1 MAFTR
6 SGVRLPLA
14 PPVAIDVIKF
24 FLSFQIIPMFLPV
37 PRPALAVA
45 AGAFA
50 GCQGLKAFPLPLRAM
65 LVKL

>member
-14 PPVAIDVIKF
+14 PPVAFDVIKF

-50 GCQGLKAFPLPLRAM
+50 GWPRTFPLPLRAM